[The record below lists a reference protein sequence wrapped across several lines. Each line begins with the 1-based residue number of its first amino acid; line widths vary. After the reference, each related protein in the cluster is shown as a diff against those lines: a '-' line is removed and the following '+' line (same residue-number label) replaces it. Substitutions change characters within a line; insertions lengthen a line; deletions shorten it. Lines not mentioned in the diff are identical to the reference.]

1 MKEMEDELAAERNLL
16 RSVIE
21 NIPDPIFVKD
31 TQGHY
36 LLDNSA
42 HCSVGRCPARKR

>member
-1 MKEMEDELAAERNLL
+1 MKQIEDELAAERNML

-31 TQGHY
+31 TDGRY
-36 LLDNSA
+36 ILDNAA
-42 HCSVGRCPARKR
+42 HCQTLGAETGRK

>member
-1 MKEMEDELAAERNLL
+1 MGMSRDITRMKQIEDELAAERNML

-31 TQGHY
+31 
-36 LLDNSA
+36 
-42 HCSVGRCPARKR
+42 VEGRLHPR